1 MANGFSSVPF
11 KTETNHGLT
20 SVNGIA
26 KFSSAGVVL
35 EFEAKLFGIIGGG
48 VKEVRL
54 PIAEIMDIRF
64 RKGFF
69 KRGAKIV
76 IRTQTM
82 AVLSELPNQDGKLT
96 LKLAKDDWERGRSAV
111 EEIDRSLAE
120 YRAELP
126 PSHTPLEQVFAE
138 SDVDEEETKK
148 LDR

>member
-54 PIAEIMDIRF
+54 PMAEIMDIRF
-64 RKGFF
+64 RNGFM

-82 AVLSELPNQDGKLT
+82 AALAELPNQDGKLT
-96 LKLAKDDWERGRSAV
+96 LKLAKEDWERGRAAV
-111 EEIDRSLAE
+111 EELERNLGE
-120 YRAELP
+120 YRAALP
-126 PSHTPLEQVFAE
+126 PSHTRLSQVFAE
-138 SDVDEEETKK
+138 SDMDEQETKK
-148 LDR
+148 LGS

>member
-54 PIAEIMDIRF
+54 PMAEIMDIRF
-64 RKGFF
+64 RNGFM

-82 AVLSELPNQDGKLT
+82 AALAELPNQDGKLL
-96 LKLAKDDWERGRSAV
+96 LKLAKDDWERGRAAV
-111 EEIDRSLAE
+111 EELERNLGE
-120 YRAELP
+120 FRAALP
-126 PSHTPLEQVFAE
+126 PSHTPLSQVFAE
-138 SDVDEEETKK
+138 SDMDEQETKK
-148 LDR
+148 LGS

>member
-11 KTETNHGLT
+11 KTETNHGFT

-26 KFSSAGVVL
+26 KFSTAGVVL

-54 PIAEIMDIRF
+54 PMAEIMDIRF
-64 RKGFF
+64 RKGFM

-82 AVLSELPNQDGKLT
+82 AALAELPNQDGKLT
-96 LKLAKDDWERGRSAV
+96 LKLAREDWERGRAAV
-111 EEIDRSLAE
+111 EELERNLGE
-120 YRAELP
+120 YQAELP
-126 PSHTPLEQVFAE
+126 PAHTPLSQVFSE
-138 SDVDEEETKK
+138 SDPDEQETRK
-148 LDR
+148 LGT